1 MKEDDVELEM
11 REHDREKEGEI
22 EDDVELTGLGE
33 EEEVVPLEMGELD
46 TEKVEEYMDGE
57 MEEEKMDDSSHRQS
71 SVVMTLTR
79 L

>member
-33 EEEVVPLEMGELD
+33 EEVVPLKMGELD
-46 TEKVEEYMDGE
+46 TEEVEEYMDGE

-71 SVVMTLTR
+71 SVVMTLTK